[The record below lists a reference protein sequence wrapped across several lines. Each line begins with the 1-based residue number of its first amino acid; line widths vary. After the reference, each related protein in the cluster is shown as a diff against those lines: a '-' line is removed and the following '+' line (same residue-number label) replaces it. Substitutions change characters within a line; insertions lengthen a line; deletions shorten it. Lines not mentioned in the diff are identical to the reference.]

1 MRLTQWTDYTLRVL
15 MYCAACD
22 GRAQPVTITE
32 VAESYNISRSHLT
45 KIVQQLA
52 AGGLL
57 ETTRGRGGGMRLMQ
71 PATEINVGAVV
82 RATETDFNLV
92 ECFDSETNQCRLS
105 SHCRL
110 QGVLGEAMSN
120 FFAVLDRYTLA
131 DLLAANPS
139 QSCSAQNER
148 AMRFVPGLPSRN
160 PPTAS
165 APLAVPAFTP
175 MAEPPPANDPD
186 HPR

>member
-32 VAESYNISRSHLT
+32 VAESYGISRSHLT

-52 AGGLL
+52 AASLL
-57 ETTRGRGGGMRLMQ
+57 ETTRGRGGGMRLMR
-71 PATEINVGAVV
+71 PAAEINVGAVV
-82 RATETDFNLV
+82 RDTETDFSLV
-92 ECFDSETNQCRLS
+92 ECFDSATNQCRLS

-110 QGVLGEAMSN
+110 QSLLGEAMNS

-131 DLLAANPS
+131 DLLVANPVNLAGVQVS
-139 QSCSAQNER
+139 STVR
-148 AMRFVPGLPSRN
+148 LVPGMPGRGI
-160 PPTAS
+160 PQGGAS
-165 APLAVPAFTP
+165 IAVPAFN
-175 MAEPPPANDPD
+175 PASAALPASDPD
-186 HPR
+186 RLR